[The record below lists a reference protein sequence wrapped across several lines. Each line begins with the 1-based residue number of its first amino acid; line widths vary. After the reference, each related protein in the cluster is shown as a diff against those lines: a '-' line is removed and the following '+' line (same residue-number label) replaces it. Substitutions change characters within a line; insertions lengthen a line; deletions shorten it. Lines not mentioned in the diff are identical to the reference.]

1 MPTLTLPQAGKS
13 ASNATVLR
21 WRKKAGDAVNK
32 GEVLLE
38 VETDDGLVEI
48 ESAVDGT
55 LKDVLAAAG
64 KTIPI
69 GAPLAIIDN
78 ATGVPTGGIQTTKP
92 ASEGTNPKANPM
104 SNTNIA
110 GKVIPILM
118 PKAGQS
124 MEEGV
129 IVKWHVKPGA
139 AIKKGDIIFEIETD
153 KATMEVEAPD
163 AGRLSRIVVADGGN
177 SAVLL
182 PVAYLADNDAD
193 MDAFIAAQG
202 GGAASVT
209 ASAAP
214 AAVAEKPATTVS
226 TVAATTESGRVKA
239 SPAARKIASERGV
252 DLATVAQGS
261 GPGGRI
267 LSTDVLASAASGAG
281 DVSEYRH
288 HGLEA
293 RAAKVP
299 QGELPAGVVRKR
311 MSGMRK
317 AIARNLTLSKTT
329 IPHWYISSRI
339 NAGQLMSFYKSQ
351 KAKFGCSVNDV
362 IVMACARAIME
373 FPAMHS
379 RVDGETILEFPG
391 ANIGMAVGMDDG
403 LVVPVVMNAEKFTL
417 EQLSAETKR
426 LANQARAGKIE
437 NMGMGIFTISNLGMF
452 GVDEFVAI
460 VNPPE
465 AAILAVSSVREDVIV
480 KDGAIKAGQTMNIT
494 LSSDHRLI
502 DGTLG
507 AQFMAKLKTLLENP
521 IQLIA

>member
-1 MPTLTLPQAGKS
+1 MPTLILPPAGKS

-21 WRKKAGDAVNK
+21 WRRKTGDAVQR
-32 GEVLLE
+32 GEILLE
-38 VETDDGLVEI
+38 VETDDGLAEV
-48 ESAVDGT
+48 ESAADGM
-55 LKDVLAAAG
+55 LKEVLVPAG
-64 KTIPI
+64 KTVPV
-69 GAPLAIIDN
+69 GAPLAIVDN
-78 ATGVPTGGIQTTKP
+78 VAGVSVSGIQANQTAGEDTGGLSTKAVPMSKINVPT
-92 ASEGTNPKANPM
+92 
-104 SNTNIA
+104 

-129 IVKWHVKPGA
+129 IVKWHVQPGA
-139 AIKKGDIIFEIETD
+139 TIKKGDIIFEIETD

-163 AGRLSRIVVADGGN
+163 TGRLARIVVADGGS

-182 PVAYLADNDAD
+182 PVAYLAENDAD
-193 MDAFIAAQG
+193 VDAFIAAQG
-202 GGAASVT
+202 GGVALANT
-209 ASAAP
+209 AQGGDVSAQRQHGLEVRATDT
-214 AAVAEKPATTVS
+214 PAT
-226 TVAATTESGRVKA
+226 TTESGRVKA
-239 SPAARKIASERGV
+239 SPAARKIAGERGV
-252 DLATVAQGS
+252 DLAGIPQGS

-267 LSTDVLASAASGAG
+267 LSTDVPPAGLARPAATAP
-281 DVSEYRH
+281 VI
-288 HGLEA
+288 A
-293 RAAKVP
+293 
-299 QGELPAGVVRKR
+299 QGELPDGVVSRR
-311 MSGMRK
+311 MSSMRK

-339 NAGQLMSFYKSQ
+339 NAGPLMSFYKSQ

-362 IVMACARAIME
+362 IILACAKAIME

-379 RVDGETILEFPG
+379 RVNGETILEFPG

-403 LVVPVVMNAEKFTL
+403 LVVPVIVNAEKYTL

-426 LANQARAGKIE
+426 LANQARAGRIE
-437 NMGMGIFTISNLGMF
+437 NMGQGIFTISNLGMF

-480 KDGAIKAGQTMNIT
+480 KDGAIKAGQTMNLT

-507 AQFMAKLKTLLENP
+507 AQFMGRLKALLENP
-521 IQLIA
+521 LQLIV